1 MGTYKILYCYFAL
14 GSLAYFTLA
23 LNMAHQFSQLIIMD
37 QSKLLINLENF
48 NQSNVNWMYH
58 LDSTVWAYCM

>member
-1 MGTYKILYCYFAL
+1 MGTYKILYLYFVL

-48 NQSNVNWMYH
+48 NQSNVN
-58 LDSTVWAYCM
+58 